1 MIFVTGASGNVGK
14 HVAREL
20 MRCGTPFRLGEHT
33 AASLPVADQG
43 LPQTVRF
50 DFLDASTYAPAVK
63 GCSAVFLLRPPPI
76 ANTRKTLNVFIDA
89 AREAGVSQVVFVSVA
104 GASRNPLVPHHAV
117 EQHLRAGPPGWTILQ
132 PSFFMQ
138 NLGDAYRQDIRDDK
152 RLYVPAGGGSV
163 AFLDARDLAEVA
175 VMALLSPL
183 AHIGKTYHLTGPD
196 ALSFAQV
203 AQVLTRE
210 LRQHIEYKPAS
221 VLGYAK
227 HLHQRGLPLAQIAVQ
242 TLLHLGLRFG
252 QAQELVDVLACL
264 LERAPRRLASYVQD
278 YRGLWTAH

>member
-20 MRCGTPFRLGEHT
+20 MRRGTPFRLGEHT
-33 AASLPVADQG
+33 AAADPVPDQG

-89 AREAGVSQVVFVSVA
+89 TREAGVSQVVFVSVA
-104 GASRNPLVPHHAV
+104 GASHNPLVPHHAV

-132 PSFFMQ
+132 PGFFMQ

-152 RLYVPAGGGSV
+152 RLYVPAGGGRV

-183 AHIGKTYHLTGPD
+183 VHIGKTYHLTGPD

-227 HLHQRGLPLAQIAVQ
+227 HLHQRGLPLAQITVQ

-278 YRGLWTAH
+278 YRGLWTSH